1 MIEGNGK
8 AILYTGDMRSEYW
21 LINSIT
27 RNPAIVEFSSGLKR
41 LDKIYLDTSFTDDI
55 PFQPKAE
62 GIREL
67 LEKVSQYPDDTV
79 FNFQAWT
86 YGYEDVWIALSKALK
101 SQVSLFRSLGTTPN
115 TNMRVSSR
123 SMSMTTS

>member
-1 MIEGNGK
+1 
-8 AILYTGDMRSEYW
+8 MRSEYW